1 MEHEIFKVYCNNC
14 GTLLPRTGYQSLE
27 SSQPSSEFDCPVCQF
42 HNGVTQT
49 QAQVAFNLEALS
61 PSQLESELRR
71 LLAKAHSSQLSAAEI
86 VEVLRKELE
95 FEAELGQTGRRILV
109 QIIDLDFQEAGKAD
123 QPFQTSREKYQ
134 SYGAFS

>member
-1 MEHEIFKVYCNNC
+1 MENEILKVYCNNC
-14 GTLLPRTGYQSLE
+14 GTVIPRTDNQSPG
-27 SSQPSSEFDCPVCQF
+27 SSQQSSEFDCPVCQF
-42 HNGVTQT
+42 HNGAT

-71 LLAKAHSSQLSAAEI
+71 LLAKAHSSQLGTAEI

-109 QIIDLDFQEAGKAD
+109 QIIDLDFQEAGKAV
-123 QPFQTSREKYQ
+123 QPPFQTSREKFQ
-134 SYGAFS
+134 SYGAF